1 MSIGSHLVL
10 IMPRLRMTI
19 NEYEDKFYDQL
30 AESQPADVKW
40 YVWVNRCYQS
50 YLDSVSEQELNMELN
65 QL

>member
-1 MSIGSHLVL
+1 
-10 IMPRLRMTI
+10 MTI

-30 AESQPADVKW
+30 ADSQPDDVKW
-40 YVWVNRCYQS
+40 HVWVNRCYQS